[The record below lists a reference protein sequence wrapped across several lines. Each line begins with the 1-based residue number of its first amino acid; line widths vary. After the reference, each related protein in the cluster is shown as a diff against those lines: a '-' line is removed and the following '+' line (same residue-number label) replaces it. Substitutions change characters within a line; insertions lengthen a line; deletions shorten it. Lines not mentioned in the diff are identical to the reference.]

1 MESKITTTITTTTAN
16 ANRYKGFYDG
26 KAHNEVHALT
36 GESVKDGV
44 VTLYSYNAATN
55 VVAACK
61 LDCKLRNVKN
71 HYALAMSIGKEW
83 YADMLANAVKDRDKL
98 KERKEGEE
106 PLSEDEINTLN
117 RLESWIDDLN
127 AIHEFDK
134 AEPLDNFGKLV
145 YFARYKKGD
154 LPGVI
159 SGAAKDIITARKTA
173 ESPKTKSFKD
183 AVDVFVSLLSTK
195 DEGNTLGFRFNAN
208 RRLLSEVYSAAY
220 KGRALNKDGRAR
232 AGKLSEK
239 SAAHE
244 ILLACIEELQK
255 KQAEKEERDKEAK
268 NA

>member
-1 MESKITTTITTTTAN
+1 MESKTTTTTN
-16 ANRYKGFYDG
+16 ANRYKGFFDG
-26 KAHNEVHALT
+26 KLYVKVNALT
-36 GESVKDGV
+36 GESIKDGV
-44 VTLYSYNAATN
+44 VTLYSYNAVTN
-55 VVAACK
+55 VVASCK

-71 HYALAMSIGKEW
+71 HYMLAMSIGKEW
-83 YADMLANAVKDRDKL
+83 YSDMLANAIKDHDKL

-106 PLSEDEINTLN
+106 PLSEEEVNALN

-127 AIHEFDK
+127 AIHDFDK
-134 AEPLDNFGKLV
+134 AELLDNFGKLV

-159 SGAAKDIITARKTA
+159 SGAAKDIIMARKTA

-195 DEGNTLGFRFNAN
+195 DEGNTLNFRFNAN
-208 RRLLSEVYSAAY
+208 SRLLTEVYSAAY

-255 KQAEKEERDKEAK
+255 KQAKKEERDKEAK

>member
-1 MESKITTTITTTTAN
+1 MDSKTTTTTTAN
-16 ANRYKGFYDG
+16 ANRYKGYYDG
-26 KAHNEVHALT
+26 KLYKKVHAMT
-36 GESVKDGV
+36 GESVKDSV
-44 VTLYSYNAATN
+44 ITLYSYNADSN
-55 VVAACK
+55 VVAVCK

-71 HYALAMSIGKEW
+71 HYSLALSIGKEW
-83 YADMLANAVKDRDKL
+83 YADMLSQATKDRDKL
-98 KERKEGEE
+98 KGRKESEE
-106 PLSEDEINTLN
+106 ALSEEEINTLN
-117 RLESWIDDLN
+117 QLESWIDDLN
-127 AIHEFDK
+127 AIHDFDN
-134 AEPLDNFGKLV
+134 AEPLDNFGKLI

-173 ESPKTKSFKD
+173 ESPKAKAFKD
-183 AVDVFVSLLSTK
+183 AVDIFVALLSTK
-195 DEGNTLGFRFNAN
+195 EEGNTLNFRFNAN
-208 RRLLSEVYSAAY
+208 SRLLTEVYSAAY

-255 KQAEKEERDKEAK
+255 KQTEKEAK